1 MMSKS
6 DRNSDN
12 YLKRKL
18 DRFGHYPV
26 CYPLQNTIL
35 MLDSLVLIIARIE
48 TKCQPKIR
56 ID

>member
-1 MMSKS
+1 MMSES

-12 YLKRKL
+12 DLERKL
-18 DRFGHYPV
+18 DHFGHYPV

-35 MLDSLVLIIARIE
+35 KLDSLVLIIPRIE